1 MASHSRVT
9 DSKVVAPSW
18 SRRRRALAFVGRI
31 DALLD
36 EVPRPHAL
44 VASLGQGEAAAVA
57 DGPRGTGYR

>member
-1 MASHSRVT
+1 MLRL
-9 DSKVVAPSW
+9 APAATLGPFL
-18 SRRRRALAFVGRI
+18 RGV

-36 EVPRPHAL
+36 EIPRPHAL